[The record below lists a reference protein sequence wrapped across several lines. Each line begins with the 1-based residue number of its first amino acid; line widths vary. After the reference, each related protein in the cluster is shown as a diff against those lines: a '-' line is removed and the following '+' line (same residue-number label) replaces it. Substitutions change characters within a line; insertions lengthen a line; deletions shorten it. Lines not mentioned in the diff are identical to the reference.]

1 MPDAESIEMIYRIL
15 DEEGFY
21 IGASSAL
28 NVVAAVKVAEKM
40 EKGSTVVTVLC
51 DGAYRFVFLPPI
63 VVPPSLCSSNPPQA
77 DSPSLSIG

>member
-51 DGAYRFVFLPPI
+51 DGAYRFVFLPPT
-63 VVPPSLCSSNPPQA
+63 VVLSLCFSNPP
-77 DSPSLSIG
+77 S